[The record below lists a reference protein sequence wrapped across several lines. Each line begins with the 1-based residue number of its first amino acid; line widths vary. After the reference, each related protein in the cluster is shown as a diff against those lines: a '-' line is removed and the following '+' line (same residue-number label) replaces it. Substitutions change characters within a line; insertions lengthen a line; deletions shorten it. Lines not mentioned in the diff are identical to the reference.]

1 MFPGA
6 RITVERDPMSPG
18 ARITVERDPM
28 ISGLCQP
35 VEMDPK
41 SREMALGPRQTK
53 NMKGIEF
60 GNCFKLLGNSV

>member
-1 MFPGA
+1 
-6 RITVERDPMSPG
+6 
-18 ARITVERDPM
+18 
-28 ISGLCQP
+28 
-35 VEMDPK
+35 MDPK